1 MRKDNVGLLEALAR
15 QEEEIHRIRQGE
27 DDWKKALMTAQQI
40 TEDLIGRAQ
49 RRAQAVLAAAERK
62 AHQMLLEAENGRQT
76 LDHDV
81 QVLRRQKRQLLGQ
94 LRPLLEQHLALLD
107 AQQGESPQERC
118 DNIPRSLPKAAAA
131 FPERQDY
138 TRNRY

>member
-15 QEEEIHRIRQGE
+15 QEEEIQCIRQGE

-76 LDHDV
+76 LDHGV
-81 QVLRRQKRQLLGQ
+81 QVLRRQKRQLLRQ
-94 LRPLLEQHLALLD
+94 LRHLLEQHLALMD
-107 AQQGESPQERC
+107 AQ
-118 DNIPRSLPKAAAA
+118 
-131 FPERQDY
+131 
-138 TRNRY
+138 